1 MAQSNA
7 ARQQAYRQ
15 RHLQDVDGGS
25 TRLTVILSAGA
36 KAQLTRLARHA
47 ETSQRETLERLLAAA
62 EKAIVSRLR
71 DPSQYYGAVTQ

>member
-15 RHLQDVDGGS
+15 RHLEDVDGGS
-25 TRLTVILSAGA
+25 ARLTVILSAGA
-36 KAQLTRLARHA
+36 KAQLARLARHA

-62 EKAIVSRLR
+62 ESVVVSHMR
-71 DPSQYYGAVTQ
+71 DPSQYYDPVTQ

>member
-1 MAQSNA
+1 MAQSNS

-15 RHLQDVDGGS
+15 RHLQAVDGGS

-36 KAQLTRLARHA
+36 KAQLARLARHA

-62 EKAIVSRLR
+62 ESAVVSHMR
-71 DPSQYYGAVTQ
+71 DTAGYYDAVTQ